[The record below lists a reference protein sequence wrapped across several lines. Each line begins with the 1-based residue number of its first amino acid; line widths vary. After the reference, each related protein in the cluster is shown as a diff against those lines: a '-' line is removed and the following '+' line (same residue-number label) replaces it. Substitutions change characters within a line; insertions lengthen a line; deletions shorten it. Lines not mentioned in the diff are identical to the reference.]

1 MIVNPDLPGIGFVGF
16 NSSFITPLSAEL
28 SAHWLVRWFDGA
40 LQRVVSPAEVRQA
53 INQTLNWRRIHVLL
67 RRPSGVCIVPYH
79 HFHFDELMKDM
90 GARTKALNPLVA
102 QPAAA

>member
-53 INQTLNWRRIHVLL
+53 INQILNWRRIH
-67 RRPSGVCIVPYH
+67 RPVASTFEGLCIVPYH
-79 HFHFDELMKDM
+79 HFHFDE
-90 GARTKALNPLVA
+90 
-102 QPAAA
+102 